1 MIPWISGSVLTF
13 LPLTV
18 CPTDVAIP
26 IQIPFADYS
35 KYMVNCDS
43 IKVSAVASDSD
54 EYYQTETNITLEQPV
69 ISMKVIQILILCV
82 I

>member
-13 LPLTV
+13 LPLTL

-26 IQIPFADYS
+26 LLIPFADYS
-35 KYMVNCDS
+35 KHMVNCDS

-69 ISMKVIQILILCV
+69 ISMKVIKTLTLCV